1 MAIVRTTS
9 LSLAA
14 LAVLISGVAMAT
26 VDQDEEALCGGRPY
40 ARVGVPNGTSPY
52 VELTA
57 NGVTGPFLLDYGAT
71 QSSLAAE
78 VFAGPDGSMRTASI
92 SLPGVERGEFHLAR
106 YGLLRQPEKG
116 QLGVIGANL
125 LSQLT
130 VQLTENA
137 IYLGAEPCRREALI
151 ARGLVPIAQNGFFSS
166 EPSTTDARLPNVPVV
181 FVRLGEVRA
190 FAQIDTGYEDAI
202 YAHSVDINQALFER
216 LVQSGIKLDKAGD
229 VDVWTCDGR
238 ERRPRYAVKNR
249 ALGIEDDQSRPIAQT
264 DDFHLIVKPPDAC
277 GGIADMIEPAAQ
289 LGASFLGLFRTIVFD
304 PKNAT
309 VWVGGVAVKSQ
320 EAPPDPAKVK

>member
-14 LAVLISGVAMAT
+14 LAVLISGVGMAIG
-26 VDQDEEALCGGRPY
+26 DQDQEALCGGRPS

-57 NGVTGPFLLDYGAT
+57 DGVTGPFLLDYGAT
-71 QSSLAAE
+71 QSSLSAE
-78 VFAGPDGSMRTASI
+78 AFAGADGSMRTASI

-125 LSQLT
+125 LSRLT
-130 VQLTENA
+130 VQLTANA
-137 IYLGAEPCRREALI
+137 VYLSAEPCRPERLI
-151 ARGLVPIAQNGFFSS
+151 ARGLVPISQNGFFSS
-166 EPSTTDARLPNVPVV
+166 EPSATDARLPNVPVV

-190 FAQIDTGYEDAI
+190 FAQIDTGYEDAV

-238 ERRPRYAVKNR
+238 ERRPRYAVGDH
-249 ALGIEDDQSRPIAQT
+249 ALEIEDEQSRPIAQT

-277 GGIADMIEPAAQ
+277 GGIADMTEPAAQ
-289 LGASFLGLFRTIVFD
+289 VGASFLGLFSTIVFD

-320 EAPPDPAKVK
+320 EAPPDSAKVK